1 MTDDYIKPDT
11 WSKNDRVI
19 RKLYTPKEVVKII
32 KDMFEFEISRS
43 DLTYSEKLLIGNCYN
58 DLIWCFKDD

>member
-1 MTDDYIKPDT
+1 MTDDFINLNNEN
-11 WSKNDRVI
+11 KNDRVI

-32 KDMFEFEISRS
+32 KDMFEVEISRS
-43 DLTYSEKLLIGNCYN
+43 DLTYSEKLLIWNCYN